1 MLKRLFGFCRFSAM
15 PLRLS
20 IFWGLFVTACGIGYG
35 VYSIFAAYVLNKA
48 VPGWTSLVCLNVI
61 FSGTTMIAIGLV
73 GEYVARIYEE
83 AKGRPLYVVAR
94 TANCDASSVD
104 IPGAVVLPTGT
115 PVAADFEAPSYSA
128 VRAMLRLLEQ
138 KGYVRHEQ
146 DGPRYVFKPMLA
158 REKARRSALK
168 QMLQTFFD
176 GSTGEAVAALL
187 DLSRRRMSKEE
198 LDHLS
203 QLIEE
208 AKKEGR

>member
-1 MLKRLFGFCRFSAM
+1 MTEKIDQHLSRRERQIMEIIYRLGQA
-15 PLRLS
+15 
-20 IFWGLFVTACGIGYG
+20 TAAE
-35 VYSIFAAYVLNKA
+35 VMEN
-48 VPGWTSLVCLNVI
+48 
-61 FSGTTMIAIGLV
+61 
-73 GEYVARIYEE
+73 
-83 AKGRPLYVVAR
+83 
-94 TANCDASSVD
+94 
-104 IPGAVVLPTGT
+104 LPN
-115 PVAADFEAPSYSA
+115 PPSYSA

-176 GSTGEAVAALL
+176 GSTGEAVATLL

-203 QLIEE
+203 ELIEE